1 VCTRACAAQWP
12 CPKKVQVSSDGIGV
26 MSKTTVKDVSVEPEP
41 QRAEI
46 APPAQGGS
54 RALALLLVIT
64 GAAGLLA
71 AWVITID
78 KFKILEAKV
87 AGTTYTPGCSLNP
100 VVSCGSV
107 MESKQAAVFGF
118 PNPMLGIVCYGIV
131 IGVGMALLARARFPR
146 WYWLT
151 FNAACLFGV
160 SFCAWLMFQ
169 SLYRINALCLWCC
182 LAWIATIT
190 LFWYVTSFVV
200 RAGLLPAPAAV
211 RSFLDDF
218 TWVLPVLHIGVVGML
233 VLTRWWDF
241 WTS

>member
-1 VCTRACAAQWP
+1 MATDSRA
-12 CPKKVQVSSDGIGV
+12 
-26 MSKTTVKDVSVEPEP
+26 
-41 QRAEI
+41 R
-46 APPAQGGS
+46 GS
-54 RALALLLVIT
+54 RPFALLLVLC

-71 AWVITID
+71 SWVITLD
-78 KFKILEAKV
+78 KFKLLEDPDFV
-87 AGTTYTPGCSLNP
+87 PGCSLNP
-100 VVSCGSV
+100 VLSCGSV
-107 MESKQAAVFGF
+107 MESDQAEVFGF
-118 PNPMLGIVCYGIV
+118 PNPMLGLVTYGIV
-131 IGVGMALLARARFPR
+131 VCVGVSLLAGAAFPR

-151 FNAACLFGV
+151 FEAGCLFGIGFV
-160 SFCAWLMFQ
+160 SWLQFE

-200 RAGLLPAPAAV
+200 RAGLLPVPAAV

>member
-1 VCTRACAAQWP
+1 MATDTRA
-12 CPKKVQVSSDGIGV
+12 
-26 MSKTTVKDVSVEPEP
+26 
-41 QRAEI
+41 R
-46 APPAQGGS
+46 GS
-54 RALALLLVIT
+54 RPFALLLVLC

-71 AWVITID
+71 SWVITLD
-78 KFKILEAKV
+78 EFKLLQDPDF
-87 AGTTYTPGCSLNP
+87 TPGCSLNP
-100 VVSCGSV
+100 VLSCGSV
-107 MESKQAAVFGF
+107 MESDQAQVFGF
-118 PNPMLGIVCYGIV
+118 PNPMLGLVTYGVVVC
-131 IGVGMALLARARFPR
+131 VGTSLLAGAAFPR

-151 FNAACLFGV
+151 FGAGCLFGV
-160 SFCAWLMFQ
+160 GFVSWLQFE

-200 RAGLLPAPAAV
+200 RAGLLPAPAPV
-211 RSFLDDF
+211 RSFLADF